1 MSFYVPSTPS
11 RHRSRSYSLAQPTQ
25 MAATT
30 YPYPA
35 TPYSGYNT
43 LAPNYYDNPSYNSSQ
58 TYYVAPSIS
67 GRSRSR
73 SRSRHAH
80 GHSHGHS
87 HRRSHSHHHPHG
99 HQRRSH
105 STTSHRHRRPSHHA
119 LTANPQASLIP
130 PITPQLLESA
140 SSVSLVSGTITVMLT
155 SMVVPSTIAG
165 GHYTN
170 IKIRVEMTEYPPVSS
185 RVRDRSAR
193 VCAKNILAQASI
205 PTSRVSTLS
214 YHAMQSLET
223 SHFILSIPADFPA
236 PPPRTVTSKQQL
248 GRTSHT

>member
-43 LAPNYYDNPSYNSSQ
+43 LAPYYDTPSSQ

-67 GRSRSR
+67 GRSRSH
-73 SRSRHAH
+73 SRSRHSH
-80 GHSHGHS
+80 GHGHGHS
-87 HRRSHSHHHPHG
+87 HRRSHSHHRHG

-105 STTSHRHRRPSHHA
+105 STTSHRQHRPSHHA
-119 LTANPQASLIP
+119 LIANPPALPIP
-130 PITPQLLESA
+130 PVRHTPQLLESA
-140 SSVSLVSGTITVMLT
+140 SSISLVSGTVTVMLT

-165 GHYTN
+165 GLYTN
-170 IKIRVEMTEYPPVSS
+170 IKIRVGMTQYPPISS
-185 RVRDRSAR
+185 RVRDHIAR
-193 VCAKNILAQASI
+193 VCAKNILARASI
-205 PTSRVSTLS
+205 PTCRVSFLS
-214 YHAMQSLET
+214 YHATQSFKT
-223 SHFILSIPADFPA
+223 SYQSPPTFPRR
-236 PPPRTVTSKQQL
+236 PL
-248 GRTSHT
+248 GQ